1 MALAFFLICGSQEVA
16 TINSLLVEVGLFK
29 VLLQILSGST
39 YEVTR
44 NFEEISAILW
54 KILKTY

>member
-16 TINSLLVEVGLFK
+16 TINSLLVEVGLLK

-44 NFEEISAILW
+44 KL
-54 KILKTY
+54 